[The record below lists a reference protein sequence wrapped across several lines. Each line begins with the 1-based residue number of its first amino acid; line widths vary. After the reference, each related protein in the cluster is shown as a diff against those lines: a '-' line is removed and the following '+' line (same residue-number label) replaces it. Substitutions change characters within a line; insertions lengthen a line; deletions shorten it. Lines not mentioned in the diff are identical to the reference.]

1 MPRCNDTLIKTK
13 QRKGFSIHKCRNAKC
28 PYYRKRL
35 KGLSKKERK
44 AFKKNKT
51 LFKMHYIYRD
61 FELSLAELE
70 DTPNYKSPVQLKNID
85 CSPHVLGLILTYHV
99 NYGLSGE

>member
-1 MPRCNDTLIKTK
+1 MPRCNNTLIKTK
-13 QRKGFSIHKCRNAKC
+13 QRKGISIHKCRNTEC

-61 FELSLAELE
+61 FELSLAEQRYAKLQITRPTE
-70 DTPNYKSPVQLKNID
+70 KYRLFAACFRPHFDLSRQLR
-85 CSPHVLGLILTYHV
+85 SVG
-99 NYGLSGE
+99 